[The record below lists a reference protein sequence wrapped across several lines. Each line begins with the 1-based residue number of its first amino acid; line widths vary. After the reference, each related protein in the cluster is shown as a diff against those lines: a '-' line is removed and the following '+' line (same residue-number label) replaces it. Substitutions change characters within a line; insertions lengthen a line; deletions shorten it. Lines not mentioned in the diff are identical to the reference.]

1 MDLIICKSLFA
12 VGAGVGA
19 TYFGH
24 LARRMPWASFERWAG
39 LAIAVLFAGGS
50 AAEALRAAHLV
61 LALVSGRL
69 ELEVW

>member
-12 VGAGVGA
+12 VGAGAGA
-19 TYFGH
+19 TLF
-24 LARRMPWASFERWAG
+24 ARAAGRQPWASFERWAG
-39 LAIAVLFAGGS
+39 SAIAVLFAGGS